1 MNSDDGRCNSCKP
14 CDSSYSYAQYAVQA
28 NPPSNS
34 DLPMS
39 ILFQE
44 GGQIALMN
52 NTQIVLVPGYLYL
65 VDFIFL
71 ATPGTNSY
79 MQITPKINGSLRLLY
94 SFFAP
99 SGAASRN
106 TSASGSFTIPTTD
119 DNAILSFN
127 LTYPNTVT
135 NIDISGAISVTML
148 HKIKSV

>member
-1 MNSDDGRCNSCKP
+1 MSCNDCHCGQVKP
-14 CDSSYSYAQYAVQA
+14 CESNSYAQYSVLA
-28 NPPSNS
+28 NPPSNT

-52 NTQIVLVPGYLYL
+52 NTEIVLAPSYLYL

-71 ATPGTNSY
+71 ATPGANSY
-79 MQITPKINGSLRLLY
+79 MQITPRIDGSLKLLY

-99 SGAASRN
+99 SGTASGN
-106 TSASGSFTIPTTD
+106 TSASGSFTIPVSQ
-119 DNAILSFN
+119 NNSILSFS

-135 NIDISGAISVTML
+135 NIDISGAVSVTML
-148 HKIKSV
+148 HKIKNQ

>member
-1 MNSDDGRCNSCKP
+1 MSSDNCQCNSCKP
-14 CDSSYSYAQYAVQA
+14 CEPYSYAQYGVQA

-39 ILFQE
+39 VLFQE

-52 NTQIVLVPGYLYL
+52 NTEIVLVPGYLYL

-99 SGAASRN
+99 SGTASGN
-106 TSASGSFTIPTTD
+106 TSASGSFTIPTNDSNT
-119 DNAILSFN
+119 ILTFS

-148 HKIKSV
+148 HKIKNR

>member
-1 MNSDDGRCNSCKP
+1 MSCVDCQCNMNKP
-14 CDSSYSYAQYAVQA
+14 CQTYSYAQYGVQS

-34 DLPMS
+34 DLPMF

-52 NTQIVLVPGYLYL
+52 NTEIVLVPGYLYL

-71 ATPGTNSY
+71 ATPGINSF
-79 MQITPKINGSLRLLY
+79 MQITPKIDGSLRLLY

-99 SGAASRN
+99 SGSASPN
-106 TSASGSFTIPTTD
+106 TSASGSFTVPVID

-127 LTYPNTVT
+127 LTYPATVT
-135 NIDISGAISVTML
+135 NIDISGAVSVTML
-148 HKIKSV
+148 HKIK

>member
-1 MNSDDGRCNSCKP
+1 MACNDCHCNPNPP
-14 CDSSYSYAQYAVQA
+14 CESSYSYAQYGVVA
-28 NPPSNS
+28 NPPSNT

-52 NTQIVLVPGYLYL
+52 NTEIVLVPGYLYL

-71 ATPGTNSY
+71 ATPGPNSS
-79 MQITPKINGSLRLLY
+79 MQITPKIDGSLKLLY

-99 SGAASRN
+99 TGSASGN
-106 TSASGSFTIPTTD
+106 TSASGSFTIPAS
-119 DNAILSFN
+119 DNNVILSFS

-135 NIDISGAISVTML
+135 NIDISGAVSVTML
-148 HKIKSV
+148 HKIKK